1 MRYIKFT
8 QTEAQIHTSS
18 LFFFYIPVY
27 TSNIV
32 HRNILLFIPFSR
44 YTPAARLAEVI
55 YDSTL
60 VTFTYDEASGTVK
73 TIHLTHNGFISSI
86 RYRQTGNT
94 CMGVR
99 THNLQ
104 QKQCAK
110 ASLSSGYLAI
120 STQRGTIRN
129 VCSVMRPL
137 NHAFFFFLV
146 WAQTAS
152 YAFKSAVQLF
162 FSPWDRGSHSYMC
175 ESGRGRCRGRDCGQ
189 PQLI

>member
-1 MRYIKFT
+1 MFPNGQRISWYSWG
-8 QTEAQIHTSS
+8 TSS
-18 LFFFYIPVY
+18 LLRLKHRDTIQVFFFSYIPVY
-27 TSNIV
+27 ASNIV
-32 HRNILLFIPFSR
+32 HRNIFLFIPFSR

-94 CMGVR
+94 CMGIH

-104 QKQCAK
+104 QIQRAK

-120 STQRGTIRN
+120 STQRGTIRS

-137 NHAFFFFLV
+137 NHAFFFF
-146 WAQTAS
+146 
-152 YAFKSAVQLF
+152 F
-162 FSPWDRGSHSYMC
+162 
-175 ESGRGRCRGRDCGQ
+175 CGVGG
-189 PQLI
+189 